1 MGSYNSFKQSMF
13 LHEQQAERR
22 KEELG
27 SGATMEGKLWS
38 VFEEK
43 D

>member
-1 MGSYNSFKQSMF
+1 MESYYNFRQSMF
-13 LHEQQAERR
+13 LHEKQTDNK